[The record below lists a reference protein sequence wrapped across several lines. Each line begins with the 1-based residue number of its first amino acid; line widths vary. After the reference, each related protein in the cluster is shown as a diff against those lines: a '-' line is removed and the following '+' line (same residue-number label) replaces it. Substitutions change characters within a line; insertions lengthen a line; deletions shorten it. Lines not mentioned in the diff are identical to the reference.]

1 MYSTPNA
8 HSTDDLEA
16 LVGQA
21 EPFTVAGRK
30 IALSPLKVGEL
41 PAFLRAARPVLDLL
55 SDGLVGAALL
65 DDAEAALESTR
76 LAARVDRAFVE
87 SLSQDDFLLLA
98 GKVVE
103 VNADFFIRSRLE
115 QGLLAERSKLAA
127 LLAGSRFPS
136 ASSAPATGM
145 PT

>member
-8 HSTDDLEA
+8 PSADDLEA

-21 EPFTVAGRK
+21 ESFSVAGRK
-30 IALSPLKVGEL
+30 IGLSPLKVGEL

-55 SDGLVGAALL
+55 SEGLVGAALL
-65 DDAEAALESTR
+65 DDPAAALEAVR
-76 LAARVDRAFVE
+76 LAARVDKDWIDGLGDEEFIALGCR
-87 SLSQDDFLLLA
+87 
-98 GKVVE
+98 VVE

-115 QGLLAERSKLAA
+115 RGLLAERGKLAA